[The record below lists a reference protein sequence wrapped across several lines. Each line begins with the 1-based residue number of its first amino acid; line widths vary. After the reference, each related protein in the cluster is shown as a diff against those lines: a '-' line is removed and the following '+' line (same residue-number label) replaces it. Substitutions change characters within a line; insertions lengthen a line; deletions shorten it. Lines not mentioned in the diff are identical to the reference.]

1 MKTMKQYASYRQLWQ
16 ALLPYYDER
25 EAQAVVRMMLEERF
39 GLTLTD
45 IVCGGVARLDA
56 SQQAELQG
64 MMAKLE
70 QGEPIQYVMGYAPFC
85 GRHFHVEPGVLIP
98 RPETQQLVEWAV
110 EEMGKNAARSV
121 LDIGTGSG
129 CIAISIALEAPLSE
143 VSAWDIST
151 DALRIARG
159 NAASLHAVVDFRQQ
173 DALYAPM
180 EDREKWDLII
190 SNPPYV
196 MEKERKEMADNVLRH
211 EPSLAL
217 FVPNDD
223 PLRFYRAIA
232 RYGKHAL
239 RPGGTLLFEINP
251 LLAED
256 MLRLLEEESYQH
268 VQLIADAFGKS
279 RFTKATI

>member
-1 MKTMKQYASYRQLWQ
+1 MKQYASYQQLWQ

-70 QGEPIQYVMGYAPFC
+70 QGEPIQYVMGYAPFY

-129 CIAISIALEAPLSE
+129 CIAISIALEASLAE

-173 DALYAPM
+173 DALHAPM

-196 MEKERKEMADNVLRH
+196 MEKERKKMADNVLRH

>member
-1 MKTMKQYASYRQLWQ
+1 MKQYASYRQLWQ

-70 QGEPIQYVMGYAPFC
+70 QGEPIPFC

-110 EEMGKNAARSV
+110 EEIGKSAARSV

-159 NAASLHAVVDFRQQ
+159 NAASLHAPVEFRQQ
-173 DALYAPM
+173 DALHAPM

-239 RPGGTLLFEINP
+239 RPGGTLFFEINP

>member
-1 MKTMKQYASYRQLWQ
+1 MKQYASYRQLWQ
-16 ALLPYYDER
+16 ALLPYNDER

-45 IVCGGVARLDA
+45 IVCDGVARLDA

-64 MMAKLE
+64 MMARLE
-70 QGEPIQYVMGYAPFC
+70 QGEPIQYVMGYAPFY

-110 EEMGKNAARSV
+110 EEIGKSAARSV

-151 DALRIARG
+151 DALRIARD

-173 DALYAPM
+173 DALHAPM

-239 RPGGTLLFEINP
+239 RPGGTLLFEINS

-256 MLRLLEEESYQH
+256 MLRLLEDESYQH